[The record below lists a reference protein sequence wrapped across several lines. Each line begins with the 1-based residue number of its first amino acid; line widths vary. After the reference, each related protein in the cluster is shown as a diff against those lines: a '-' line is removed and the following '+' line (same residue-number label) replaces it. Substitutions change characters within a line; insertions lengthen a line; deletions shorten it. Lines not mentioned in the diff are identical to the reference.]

1 LRLSIFELKLECS
14 ISIVQT
20 SGDIVMAEEL
30 QNLLEKI
37 QEEGVKKADS
47 EKSKIISEAKAEAEK
62 IIADAKK
69 KSEDIVKKSEE
80 DAKRNEERAANT
92 IQQASRDIV
101 IALNA
106 ELQDRLK
113 NVVKECI
120 GEAMTPEMMGKLILE
135 MQKNYIE
142 KTGVAEPSI
151 EILLNEKDCDSMEK
165 FIKASLLANL
175 KSNPDIS
182 IGHDF
187 TSGLK
192 IGFKGNDLFFDFSD
206 DALAEMICAYVG
218 PRLAA
223 IISK

>member
-1 LRLSIFELKLECS
+1 
-14 ISIVQT
+14 
-20 SGDIVMAEEL
+20 MAEEL

-47 EKSKIISEAKAEAEK
+47 EKSKILSEAKSEAEK
-62 IIADAKK
+62 IIADAEKRA
-69 KSEDIVKKSEE
+69 EDLIEKSEE

-92 IQQASRDIV
+92 IKQASRDIV
-101 IALNA
+101 IALNS

-113 NVVKECI
+113 NVVKECV
-120 GEAMTPEMMGKLILE
+120 GESMTPEMMGKLILA

-142 KTGVAEPSI
+142 KTGISEPGI
-151 EILLNEKDCDSMEK
+151 EVLLNEKDREVMEK
-165 FIKASLLANL
+165 FIKSSLLSDL
-175 KSNPDIS
+175 KSNPEIS